1 MEWRL
6 VKPFCSVEVLLLK
19 YLSTILPHPSLSLFR
34 LPCMVIA
41 LLPSLSPS
49 VKEEGEIMWE
59 QSLYL
64 EDTLL
69 ARVFMGQ
76 LLSSL
81 YCTSC
86 GHTSRTFDPIWDV
99 ALPFPDVS
107 VGGYI
112 LM

>member
-1 MEWRL
+1 MIPQERA
-6 VKPFCSVEVLLLK
+6 SVYTKL
-19 YLSTILPHPSLSLFR
+19 
-34 LPCMVIA
+34 IA
-41 LLPSLSPS
+41 LPSLSPS
-49 VKEEGEIMWE
+49 VKKEGEIMWE

-69 ARVFMGQ
+69 AQVFMGQ

-86 GHTSRTFDPIWDV
+86 GHTSRTFDPIWDL

-107 VGGYI
+107 VEGYV

>member
-1 MEWRL
+1 MIPQERASVYTRL
-6 VKPFCSVEVLLLK
+6 
-19 YLSTILPHPSLSLFR
+19 
-34 LPCMVIA
+34 IA
-41 LLPSLSPS
+41 LPSLSPS
-49 VKEEGEIMWE
+49 VKKEGEIMWE
-59 QSLYL
+59 QSLHL

-69 ARVFMGQ
+69 AQVFMGQ

-86 GHTSRTFDPIWDV
+86 GHTSRTFDPIWDL

-107 VGGYI
+107 VEGYV

>member
-1 MEWRL
+1 
-6 VKPFCSVEVLLLK
+6 
-19 YLSTILPHPSLSLFR
+19 
-34 LPCMVIA
+34 
-41 LLPSLSPS
+41 
-49 VKEEGEIMWE
+49 MWE

-64 EDTLL
+64 EDTPL
-69 ARVFMGQ
+69 ARLFMGQ

-99 ALPFPDVS
+99 ALPVPDVS